1 MDIQERILM
10 ECRYLISLNKSYQEL
25 ANIFNVSEDTIY
37 NDLNERLFFVDKEL
51 YNRVKKIISNKNV
64 LSK

>member
-25 ANIFNVSEDTIY
+25 ATIFNVSEDTIY
-37 NDLNERLFFVDKEL
+37 SDLNERLFFVDKEL